1 MLRHLRRISHL
12 HQMRLFPLIHP
23 GLTVNWKVWSSF
35 TCSVSFPI
43 FVLENHVLN
52 FVQEICF
59 TPLHCILNSFAK
71 LLSHFSQEGW
81 GSTSDSIT
89 MESITRLYQV
99 ALKKNKHRSLSHNK
113 ALELWLDIETWCQ
126 SIFQIHSINPGTSW
140 FYLNQ
145 NTCIQSGRQKYRIFN
160 NLDK

>member
-1 MLRHLRRISHL
+1 MVIFYLQCIISHL
-12 HQMRLFPLIHP
+12 CPRKSCAKFCPRNLFYPLT
-23 GLTVNWKVWSSF
+23 L
-35 TCSVSFPI
+35 
-43 FVLENHVLN
+43 
-52 FVQEICF
+52 
-59 TPLHCILNSFAK
+59 CILNSFAK